1 MILSSSVVVEEVEVV
16 VAVVFLSLF
25 NKIHLHRAADGE
37 PCGGM
42 RARPP
47 LVRAPP
53 RQGPV
58 IIIIIIIIIIIL
70 FYTSLVFCAS
80 GSVNQER

>member
-1 MILSSSVVVEEVEVV
+1 MILSSSLVVEEVEVV

-58 IIIIIIIIIIIL
+58 IIIIIIIIIL
-70 FYTSLVFCAS
+70 FYISLVFCAS